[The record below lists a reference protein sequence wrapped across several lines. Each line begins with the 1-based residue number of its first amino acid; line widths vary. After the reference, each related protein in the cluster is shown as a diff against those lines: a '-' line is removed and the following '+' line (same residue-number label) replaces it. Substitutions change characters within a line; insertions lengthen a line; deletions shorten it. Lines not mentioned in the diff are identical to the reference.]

1 LLNNRKNEGYKITD
15 LTTITMGI
23 KLKKTI
29 PKFTHYPINKKP
41 HSKNYRAPKFPEYGD
56 EITRRAYTLLILY
69 HHTQNGTTVLDS
81 RFQHSTG

>member
-29 PKFTHYPINKKP
+29 PKFTHHPTNKKP
-41 HSKNYRAPKFPEYGD
+41 IQKNTE
-56 EITRRAYTLLILY
+56 T
-69 HHTQNGTTVLDS
+69 
-81 RFQHSTG
+81 